1 MQQLPTRHNTRN
13 VVFSVSNAPGT
24 GLQTLSYKRL
34 TTSWVIAPY
43 FIALFLLALPSL
55 LRLDAV
61 ENTGELI
68 AVGLSNQATG
78 PWQSVNLGSLQLPD
92 NHGWL
97 RVVFTLPVANAT
109 TDSTPL
115 GLYLSGTFSAR
126 VLWNGQEV
134 GQKGVPGISPAEETP
149 GPVDAIIHLP
159 ANTLSPGNNV
169 ALIELSSHFRQRSLN
184 TILHGSEALPGL
196 RLASYSAETRR
207 PISYYAAPL
216 LTFALLLVA
225 VFAIASTHA
234 YARKLALTLVLS
246 LAVAS
251 AAEIFRAFYA
261 YPYSWHML
269 RLGLLACGLMVFACT
284 LPFYVAKR
292 TDIVF
297 PAIALPITL
306 VTGIAATL
314 LIGPPQDA
322 VHTVLWLTVPI
333 SIALTIRSTHHDIK
347 GNGLLL
353 SALAWLMFSLLLN
366 QDLFFDQYLY
376 VAVLPLLA
384 AVCRP
389 RQAEIHEREFRPEAK
404 SDITPAQPERLI
416 VNTAGRNRVLAINDI
431 IAIQGA
437 GNYSEIK
444 LASGESVLDDRP
456 LKQLL
461 TLLPSAF
468 MRAHRSHLVN
478 LNEVRELRSL
488 GGGKYEL
495 LLNHD
500 QRCPLSRTHVREI
513 RERLGET

>member
-1 MQQLPTRHNTRN
+1 M
-13 VVFSVSNAPGT
+13 SNAPGT
-24 GLQTLSYKRL
+24 GLQTYSLNRL
-34 TTSWVIAPY
+34 ISSWIIAPY
-43 FIALFLLALPSL
+43 LIALFLLALPSL
-55 LRLDAV
+55 LRPVAV

-68 AVGLSNQATG
+68 AVGLADEPEG
-78 PWQSVNLGSLQLPD
+78 PWQSVDLDSLQLPD

-97 RVVFTLPVANAT
+97 RAVFTLPVANAT

-126 VLWNGQEV
+126 VLWNDQEV
-134 GQKGVPGISPAEETP
+134 GQKGVPSLSPAEETP

-159 ANTLSPGNNV
+159 ASVLSPGNNV

-184 TILHGSEALPGL
+184 TILHGSDALPGL

-216 LTFALLLVA
+216 LTLALLLVA
-225 VFAIASTHA
+225 VFAIASTPVH
-234 YARKLALTLVLS
+234 ARKLALTLVLS
-246 LAVAS
+246 LVVAS

-292 TDIVF
+292 THIVP
-297 PAIALPITL
+297 PAIALPTTL
-306 VTGIAATL
+306 VTGIATTL
-314 LIGPPQDA
+314 LIGPPQDI
-322 VHTVLWLTVPI
+322 VHVVLWLTVPV
-333 SIALTIRSTHHDIK
+333 SAVLTIRSIHNGIK
-347 GNGLLL
+347 GNSLLL
-353 SALAWLMFSLLLN
+353 CALIGLMLSLLLN
-366 QDLFFDQYLY
+366 KDLFFDQYLY

-389 RQAEIHEREFRPEAK
+389 RQAQTHEREVRPEAK

-416 VNTAGRNRVLAINDI
+416 VNTAGRNRVLAVNEIVS
-431 IAIQGA
+431 IQGA

-444 LASGESVLDDRP
+444 LASSESVLDDRP
-456 LKQLL
+456 LKEWL
-461 TLLPSAF
+461 TLLPASF
-468 MRAHRSHLVN
+468 IRAHRSHLVN
-478 LNEVRELRSL
+478 LTEVKELRSL

-500 QRCPLSRTHVREI
+500 QRCPLSRTHVKAVRQ
-513 RERLGET
+513 RLSET

>member
-1 MQQLPTRHNTRN
+1 MQT
-13 VVFSVSNAPGT
+13 FSS
-24 GLQTLSYKRL
+24 KRL
-34 TTSWVIAPY
+34 ISSWIIAPY

-55 LRLDAV
+55 LRPVAV

-68 AVGLSNQATG
+68 AVGLADEPEG
-78 PWQSVNLGSLQLPD
+78 PWQSVDLGSLQLPD

-97 RVVFTLPVANAT
+97 RAVFTLPVANAT

-126 VLWNGQEV
+126 VIWNDQQV

-149 GPVDAIIHLP
+149 GPVDAVIHLP
-159 ANTLSPGNNV
+159 ANALSPGNNV

-184 TILHGSEALPGL
+184 TILHGSDALPGL

-225 VFAIASTHA
+225 VFAIASTHVH
-234 YARKLALTLVLS
+234 ARKLALTLVLS

-292 TDIVF
+292 TDAVF
-297 PAIALPITL
+297 PTIVLPAALAAGT
-306 VTGIAATL
+306 AATVL
-314 LIGPPQDA
+314 VGPPQDI
-322 VHTVLWLTVPI
+322 VHAALWLTVPI
-333 SIALTIRSTHHDIK
+333 SIALTIRSIRNGIL
-347 GNGLLL
+347 GNNLLL
-353 SALAWLMFSLLLN
+353 CALAWLLFSLLLN
-366 QDLFFDQYLY
+366 KDLFFDQYLY

-389 RQAEIHEREFRPEAK
+389 SQAETDRVDVIPEIK
-404 SDITPAQPERLI
+404 SDIAPAQAERLI
-416 VNTAGRNRVLAINDI
+416 INTAGRNRVLAINEI
-431 IAIQGA
+431 VSIQGA

-461 TLLPSAF
+461 TLLPTAF
-468 MRAHRSHLVN
+468 IRAHRSHLVN

-500 QRCPLSRTHVREI
+500 QRCPLSRTHVREV
-513 RERLGET
+513 REKLGQT